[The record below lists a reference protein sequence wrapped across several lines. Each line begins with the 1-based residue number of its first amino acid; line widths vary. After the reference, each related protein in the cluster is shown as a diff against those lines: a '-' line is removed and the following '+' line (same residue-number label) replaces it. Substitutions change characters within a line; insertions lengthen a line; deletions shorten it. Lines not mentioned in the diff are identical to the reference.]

1 MEGLGEN
8 PKEVTVLPYSQTVIG
23 PRWIHMAASFLF
35 DESFPH
41 FLGWGLRRMENGEV
55 VRSPRVRGSEH
66 RNNLLSI
73 PWCVK
78 IELDFNLAWSASSS
92 FSPPL
97 TCCS

>member
-8 PKEVTVLPYSQTVIG
+8 PKEVTVLPYSQTVISLM
-23 PRWIHMAASFLF
+23 IHMAALLCLTRASTFLVGAQK
-35 DESFPH
+35 DGE
-41 FLGWGLRRMENGEV
+41 WEV

-78 IELDFNLAWSASSS
+78 IELDFN
-92 FSPPL
+92 
-97 TCCS
+97 